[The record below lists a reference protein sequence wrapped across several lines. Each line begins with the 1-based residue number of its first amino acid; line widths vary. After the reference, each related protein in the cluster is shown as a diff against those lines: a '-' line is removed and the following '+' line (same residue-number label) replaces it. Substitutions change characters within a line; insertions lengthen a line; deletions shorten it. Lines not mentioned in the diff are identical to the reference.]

1 MKFETFDELDA
12 GGRSTGRWA
21 VAQAGLKL
29 KDEGD
34 CRWYLRQSSTPI
46 FLSNSLEAQ
55 VQRDGI
61 VIGRLE
67 NRFG

>member
-21 VAQAGLKL
+21 VARAGLKP

-34 CRWYLRQSSTPI
+34 SKWYLRQSSTLA
-46 FLSNSLEAQ
+46 FLSNSLEAR

-61 VIGRLE
+61 VVGRLE
-67 NRFG
+67 NKL